1 MLGPRQRRLV
11 LAAATILLLFTAAC
25 ADAEGNSSSG
35 TETGELTRSDA
46 GPEQDVEQRWD
57 AYWQARTASENSGE
71 LGDAFTSVARGKAL
85 EAQTR
90 RLRNYARQ
98 RLVRVGA
105 PRFRDAEVRH
115 MGGSAHVLACLD
127 SDDWTASEGERGR
140 PAGTQ
145 GWEPTGSVMKQVRGT
160 WFVVDE
166 LSPQDV
172 ADMGKTCGRGGVG
185 SGIDYESLDAAEP
198 ASGAAHTCTFRGP
211 FDDTCMGESACWVND
226 PAAVQDPE
234 GRTDVERPERDDHL
248 VFMACVTASGDQWSR
263 WYWKSQ
269 GPAAADL

>member
-1 MLGPRQRRLV
+1 VFGPRKRRLTA
-11 LAAATILLLFTAAC
+11 AAATVLLLLTAAC
-25 ADAEGNSSSG
+25 ADAEGSSSSEA
-35 TETGELTRSDA
+35 TAPDVAASDA
-46 GPEQDVEQRWD
+46 GPERAVEQRWE

-71 LGDAFTSVARGKAL
+71 LGDVFTSVARGKAL
-85 EAQTR
+85 ESQTR

-98 RLVRVGA
+98 GLVRVGA
-105 PRFRDAEVRH
+105 PRFRDAEVRR
-115 MGGSAHVLACLD
+115 MGTSAHVLACLD
-127 SDDWTASEGERGR
+127 ADDWTASVGERRR

-145 GWEPTGSVMKQVRGT
+145 GWEPTGSVLKQVRGT

-172 ADMGKTCGRGGVG
+172 ADMGKTCGPDAAG
-185 SGIDYESLDAAEP
+185 SAIDYENLVAGTAART
-198 ASGAAHTCTFRGP
+198 ARTCTFRGP
-211 FDDTCMGESACWVND
+211 FDDTCLGESACWVND

-234 GRTDVERPERDDHL
+234 GRTDEERPKRDDHL

-269 GPAAADL
+269 GPATADR